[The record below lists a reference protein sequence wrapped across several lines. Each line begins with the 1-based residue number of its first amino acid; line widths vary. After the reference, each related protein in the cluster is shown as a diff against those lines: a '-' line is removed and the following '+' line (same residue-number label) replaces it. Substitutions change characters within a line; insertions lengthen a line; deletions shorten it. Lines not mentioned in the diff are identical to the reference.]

1 MLGAEPP
8 VSDKQELLSA
18 VANDDAAEMLI
29 ILQRS
34 PTSVIESVGSALHV
48 AAMYGSIACTKQLL
62 EENYELDCEDKD
74 GHTPLH
80 YAAVEGDPHILQML
94 IAARADL
101 HRTTRDTRARLMSGG
116 LVIDMPGGRNALH
129 LAAENGN
136 VEAAEVLYEVCP
148 ILADMEDLDGARPRD
163 VALREGS
170 RAASISTGRKA
181 VIDLL
186 GSEPIPSQEELRAQA
201 QADAEKRRQRLN
213 ALEAKIKAQKEEEK
227 TLNGMPADHGYEGHW
242 PKLYGLQSH
251 DLQSLMHPDLVSV
264 LSMEGDKKEAF
275 KKICEEVTPGV
286 FAFQVFNGTTHT
298 LNQQLLEELENIE
311 AWAVKSGWQL
321 SRPNSMNRYGLVLKD
336 VGLAAV
342 SQSLTR
348 ALVWPLATLLWPEQ
362 FSDLSDVHAFTV
374 RYRENEDRM
383 LDSHVDSS
391 DVTLNLCLGG
401 SLKGREKYFQS
412 HSDALPDLMSSPHPS
427 ECSHCKVGYH
437 HQVGSALIHL
447 GKHIHGAHPIRK
459 GSRSNL
465 ILWCRASQDLDQL
478 EKLPEL
484 D

>member
-1 MLGAEPP
+1 MLSAVPP

-80 YAAVEGDPHILQML
+80 YAAVEGDPQILQML

-116 LVIDMPGGRNALH
+116 LVIDMAGGRNALH

-170 RAASISTGRKA
+170 RAATISTGRKA
-181 VIDLL
+181 VIELL

-213 ALEAKIKAQKEEEK
+213 ALEAKIKARKEEEK
-227 TLNGMPADHGYEGHW
+227 ALNGRPADHGYEGHW

-275 KKICEEVTPGV
+275 KKICEEVIPGV
-286 FAFQVFNGTTHT
+286 YAFQVFNGTST
-298 LNQQLLEELENIE
+298 LNLQLLEELEHIE

-321 SRPNSMNRYGLVLKD
+321 SRPNSMNRSLDHQICISLDHFGSIMIDHYLSRTIPNVGFWFRLKYLGHHTSGGRERVCLQFEFSYVSPTGYGLVLKD

-342 SQSLTR
+342 AQSLTR
-348 ALVWPLATLLWPEQ
+348 ALVWPLAALLWQQ
-362 FSDLSDVHAFTV
+362 FSHLEVN
-374 RYRENEDRM
+374 EN
-383 LDSHVDSS
+383 
-391 DVTLNLCLGG
+391 G
-401 SLKGREKYFQS
+401 FQC
-412 HSDALPDLMSSPHPS
+412 HDFHR
-427 ECSHCKVGYH
+427 
-437 HQVGSALIHL
+437 IW
-447 GKHIHGAHPIRK
+447 
-459 GSRSNL
+459 N
-465 ILWCRASQDLDQL
+465 QDDFQIFL
-478 EKLPEL
+478 
-484 D
+484 